1 MRMRLAN
8 TIRRCNWS
16 LADKITIARML
27 LFPFMWAF
35 AILNYANA
43 LIILLITDR
52 IGDIADGYIAR
63 RLKQESKF
71 GGKLDALSDM
81 AVYMSIVLWSFL
93 IFPDIYLKN
102 LDAAA
107 LLLFFIILPAIIS
120 LIRFNEVILF
130 HLISSKI
137 LGGLIAASFLALIWQ
152 QHGILPPFLLLLSAI
167 IIFNSIERIIILLS
181 KRKVIYEDI
190 KSVFGLYEHD

>member
-1 MRMRLAN
+1 MGKYNL
-8 TIRRCNWS
+8 S
-16 LADKITIARML
+16 LADKITIARIL
-27 LFPFMWAF
+27 LLPFMWAF
-35 AILNYANA
+35 AILNYVNA
-43 LIILLITDR
+43 LIILLIINR

-63 RLKQESKF
+63 KLKQESEF

-120 LIRFNEVILF
+120 LIRFNEIMF
-130 HLISSKI
+130 MHLISSKI
-137 LGGLIAASFLALIWQ
+137 LAGLIVASFLALIWQ
-152 QHGILPPFLLLLSAI
+152 QQDILPPFLLLLIAT
-167 IIFNSIERIIILLS
+167 IIFNSIERVIILLS
-181 KRKVIYEDI
+181 KRKVIYDNI
-190 KSVFGLYEHD
+190 KSVFGLYEYN

>member
-27 LFPFMWAF
+27 LLPFMWAF

-63 RLKQESKF
+63 RLKQESEF
-71 GGKLDALSDM
+71 GGKLDALSDI
-81 AVYMSIVLWSFL
+81 AVYMSILLWSFL

-102 LDAAA
+102 FGAAA

>member
-27 LFPFMWAF
+27 LLPFMWAF

-63 RLKQESKF
+63 RLKQESEF
-71 GGKLDALSDM
+71 GGKLDALSDI
-81 AVYMSIVLWSFL
+81 AVYMSILLWSFL

-102 LDAAA
+102 FGAAA

-137 LGGLIAASFLALIWQ
+137 LGGIIVASFLALIWQ
-152 QHGILPPFLLLLSAI
+152 QHGILPPFLLLLSAT

>member
-1 MRMRLAN
+1 MGKYNL
-8 TIRRCNWS
+8 S
-16 LADKITIARML
+16 LADKITIARAL
-27 LFPFMWAF
+27 LLPFMWAF
-35 AILNYANA
+35 AILNYVNA
-43 LIILLITDR
+43 LIILLIINR

-63 RLKQESKF
+63 KLKQESEF

-120 LIRFNEVILF
+120 LIRFNEIMF
-130 HLISSKI
+130 MHLISSKI
-137 LGGLIAASFLALIWQ
+137 LAGLIVASFLALIWQ
-152 QHGILPPFLLLLSAI
+152 QQDILPPFLLLLIAT
-167 IIFNSIERIIILLS
+167 IIFNSIERVIILLS
-181 KRKVIYEDI
+181 KRKVIYDNI
-190 KSVFGLYEHD
+190 KSVFGLYEYN

>member
-1 MRMRLAN
+1 MQCIATCKPLMEHKWNFVVLN
-8 TIRRCNWS
+8 KMGKYNLS
-16 LADKITIARML
+16 LADKITIGRIL
-27 LFPFMWAF
+27 LLPFMWAF
-35 AILNYANA
+35 AILNYVNA
-43 LIILLITDR
+43 LIILLIIDR
-52 IGDIADGYIAR
+52 IGDIVDGYIAR

-102 LDAAA
+102 FGAAA

-137 LGGLIAASFLALIWQ
+137 LAGLIVASFLALIWQ
-152 QHGILPPFLLLLSAI
+152 QQ
-167 IIFNSIERIIILLS
+167 
-181 KRKVIYEDI
+181 
-190 KSVFGLYEHD
+190 

>member
-27 LFPFMWAF
+27 LLPFMWAF
-35 AILNYANA
+35 AILNYVNA
-43 LIILLITDR
+43 LIILLIIDR
-52 IGDIADGYIAR
+52 IGDIVDGYIAR

-71 GGKLDALSDM
+71 GGKLDALSDI
-81 AVYMSIVLWSFL
+81 VIYTSIVLWSFL
-93 IFPDIYLKN
+93 ILPDIYLKN
-102 LDAAA
+102 LDAVA

>member
-1 MRMRLAN
+1 MGKYNL
-8 TIRRCNWS
+8 S
-16 LADKITIARML
+16 LADKITIARAL
-27 LFPFMWAF
+27 LLPFMWAF
-35 AILNYANA
+35 AILNYVNA
-43 LIILLITDR
+43 LIILLIINR

-63 RLKQESKF
+63 KLKQESEF

-120 LIRFNEVILF
+120 LIRFNEIMF
-130 HLISSKI
+130 MHLISSKI
-137 LGGLIAASFLALIWQ
+137 LAGLIVASFLALIWQ
-152 QHGILPPFLLLLSAI
+152 QQDILPPFLLLLIAT

-181 KRKVIYEDI
+181 KRKVIYDNI
-190 KSVFGLYEHD
+190 KSVFGLYEYN

>member
-1 MRMRLAN
+1 MGKYN
-8 TIRRCNWS
+8 FS
-16 LADKITIARML
+16 LADKITIARTL
-27 LFPFMWAF
+27 LLPLMWAF
-35 AILNYANA
+35 AILNYVNA
-43 LIILLITDR
+43 LIILLIIDR

-71 GGKLDALSDM
+71 GAKLDAISDI
-81 AVYMSIVLWSFL
+81 AVYMSIFLWSFL

-102 LDAAA
+102 FEAAA

-120 LIRFNEVILF
+120 LIRFNKVILF

-137 LGGLIAASFLALIWQ
+137 LAGLIVASFLALIWQ
-152 QHGILPPFLLLLSAI
+152 QYDILLPFLLFLSVT

-190 KSVFGLYEHD
+190 KSVFGLYEHN